1 LLRSP
6 SLPSAVVVAPAA
18 VQAEVQVVALE
29 AQGEALREVQEAQ
42 AAVPPEVPREVR
54 LEPQPALR
62 QVQ

>member
-1 LLRSP
+1 M
-6 SLPSAVVVAPAA
+6 VVAPAA

-29 AQGEALREVQEAQ
+29 AQGEALREVQEAR

-62 QVQ
+62 QVL